1 MGLQFHGDHSRDRSI
16 KTGGVT
22 FVKKTTLVG
31 ALAAPLLIFAM
42 ALPSHADSLC
52 KDGTTSAATG
62 RGACSGHGGV
72 QKAGQAAAAPASTE
86 SASPAAAPAPAA
98 ASKAAPAAKST
109 ATAGNTDP
117 TGATA
122 KCKHG
127 TYSKSKHHEGSC
139 SHHGG
144 GPEVLTTHSFP
155 CTTRERHG

>member
-1 MGLQFHGDHSRDRSI
+1 M
-16 KTGGVT
+16 
-22 FVKKTTLVG
+22 TTLVG

-42 ALPSHADSLC
+42 ALPCHADSMC
-52 KDGTTSAATG
+52 KDGTTSTATG

-72 QKAGQAAAAPASTE
+72 QKAGKSAAAAPAATE

-98 ASKAAPAAKST
+98 ESKAAPAASKSAPAAKSA

-122 KCKHG
+122 KCKDG
-127 TYSKSKHHEGSC
+127 TYSKSKHHTGSC

-144 GPEVLTTHSFP
+144 VAEFLTP
-155 CTTRERHG
+155 